1 MNTLESWPDNPFWD
15 FSINFYCRDGVEERL
30 LLLQEK
36 LHVDVNLVLYCCWA
50 GYIGAPF
57 LTESDVNNVLEL
69 IKTWQKNIVKPLRV
83 LRSKL
88 KNNSIIKQ
96 NLWSDEIREKIKL
109 AELDAERLEQLIL
122 YQEYSLTGDRNIQM
136 AEKCRRAKENVA
148 LYINCLNRKPNSK
161 YLILID
167 ELLARLFD

>member
-1 MNTLESWPDNPFWD
+1 M
-15 FSINFYCRDGVEERL
+15 
-30 LLLQEK
+30 
-36 LHVDVNLVLYCCWA
+36 LYCCWA

-69 IKTWQKNIVKPLRV
+69 IKAWQKNIVQPLRV

-88 KNNSIIKQ
+88 KNNSIIKK
-96 NLWSDEIREKIKL
+96 NLWSDEVRKKIKS

-122 YQEYSLTGDRNIQM
+122 YQEYSLTGDQKIQI
-136 AEKCRRAKENVA
+136 AEKCRRAKANVA

-161 YLILID
+161 HLILID

>member
-15 FSINFYCRDGVEERL
+15 FSIDFYGRDGVEERL

-69 IKTWQKNIVKPLRV
+69 IKAWQKNIVQPLRA

-88 KNNSIIKQ
+88 KNNFIIKQ
-96 NLWSDEIREKIKL
+96 KFWSGEIRKKIKL

-136 AEKCRRAKENVA
+136 AEKCRRAKANVA

-161 YLILID
+161 HLILID

>member
-1 MNTLESWPDNPFWD
+1 MNTLESWPDNPFWE
-15 FSINFYCRDGVEERL
+15 FSIDFYGRDGVEERL
-30 LLLQEK
+30 LLLQEE
-36 LHVDVNLVLYCCWA
+36 LHVDVNLVLYCYWA

-57 LTESDVNNVLEL
+57 LTDLDVNNVLEL

-88 KNNSIIKQ
+88 KNNSIIKD
-96 NLWSDEIREKIKL
+96 NLCSGGIREKIKL

-122 YQEYSLTGDRNIQM
+122 YQEYSLTGDQKIQI
-136 AEKCRRAKENVA
+136 AEKCKRAEANLA

-161 YLILID
+161 HLILMD

>member
-1 MNTLESWPDNPFWD
+1 MVGPD
-15 FSINFYCRDGVEERL
+15 SDGSLKAVIDL
-30 LLLQEK
+30 ANK
-36 LHVDVNLVLYCCWA
+36 LHVDVNLVLYCYWA

-57 LTESDVNNVLEL
+57 LTELDVDNFLEL
-69 IKTWQKNIVKPLRV
+69 IKAWQKNIVQPLRV

-96 NLWSDEIREKIKL
+96 NSWSGEIRKKIKL

-122 YQEYSLTGDRNIQM
+122 YQEYSLNGNKNIQM
-136 AEKCRRAKENVA
+136 AEKCRRAKANVA

-161 YLILID
+161 HLILMD
-167 ELLARLFD
+167 ELLAKLFD

>member
-15 FSINFYCRDGVEERL
+15 FSIDFYGRDGVEERL

-50 GYIGAPF
+50 GHIGAPF
-57 LTESDVNNVLEL
+57 LTESNINNLLEL
-69 IKTWQKNIVKPLRV
+69 IKDWQKLIVKPLRV

-88 KNNSIIKQ
+88 KNNIIIKN
-96 NLWSDEIREKIKL
+96 NLWSDEVRKKIKL
-109 AELDAERLEQLIL
+109 AELDAERLEQLII
-122 YQEYSLTGDRNIQM
+122 YQENSLTGDQNIHIT
-136 AEKCRRAKENVA
+136 EKCRRARANVS
-148 LYINCLNRKPNSK
+148 LYINCLNKKPNSK
-161 YLILID
+161 HLILMD